1 MATGTAWSASG
12 KRIGTAERRHGT
24 TVMLGSG
31 RPVRIFALLALVV
44 FCFLWLA
51 PVLWAL
57 LTSFKSETDAATVPI
72 RIWPAE
78 GWTLDAY
85 AEVLGVGALPGWML
99 NSLTTSVA
107 VTVVTV
113 AICALAAYALSRL
126 NFQGRRFLMVLTVAA
141 ILVPG
146 QILLVPLYQEMQAF
160 GLADTFW
167 GIVLPQVIAPVNVI
181 VLKRFFDAVP
191 VELEEAARID
201 GAGRLRVLWSV
212 ILPLSRS
219 ILIAVAIFTFIGA
232 WNNFMWPF
240 IVTTDPGLMTMP
252 VGLGTVKNA
261 YGMQYAQTMAA
272 AVIAAAPLLVI
283 FMFFQRQIIKGI
295 ATTGLGGQ

>member
-1 MATGTAWSASG
+1 MAVQI
-12 KRIGTAERRHGT
+12 RAERRRST
-24 TVMLGSG
+24 TVMLGPSPLT
-31 RPVRIFALLALVV
+31 RLLVLAALVV

-51 PVLWAL
+51 PMLWAL
-57 LTSFKSETDAATVPI
+57 LTSFKTETDAAIVPI
-72 RIWPAE
+72 QIWPE
-78 GWTLDAY
+78 SGWTLDAY
-85 AEVLGVGALPGWML
+85 RGVLSVGALPLWMF
-99 NSLTTSVA
+99 NSLTTA
-107 VTVVTV
+107 IAITVLTV

-126 NFQGRRFLMVLTVAA
+126 DFRGRRGLMAVTVAS

-146 QILLVPLYQEMQAF
+146 QILLVPLYQEVQAL
-160 GLADTFW
+160 GMADTFW

-191 VELEEAARID
+191 VELEDAARID

-219 ILIAVAIFTFIGA
+219 ILVAVAIFTFIGA

-240 IVTTDPGLMTMP
+240 IATTDPGLMTMP
-252 VGLGTVKNA
+252 VGLGTVKSA
-261 YGMQYAQTMAA
+261 YGIQYAQTMAS
-272 AVIAAAPLLVI
+272 AVIAAAPLLVV

>member
-1 MATGTAWSASG
+1 MAVSFAGAVA
-12 KRIGTAERRHGT
+12 RRAERRRST
-24 TVMLGSG
+24 TVMLGGS
-31 RPVRIFALLALVV
+31 RLARVLVLAALVV

-51 PVLWAL
+51 PVLWAV
-57 LTSFKSETDAATVPI
+57 LTSFKTETDAAIVPI
-72 RIWPAE
+72 RIWPE
-78 GWTLDAY
+78 SGWTLDAY
-85 AEVLGVGALPGWML
+85 REVLAVGALPGWMF
-99 NSLTTSVA
+99 NSLTTA
-107 VTVVTV
+107 TVITVLTV

-126 NFQGRRFLMVLTVAA
+126 DFRGRRGLMALTVAS

-146 QILLVPLYQEMQAF
+146 QILLVPLYQEVQSL

-191 VELEEAARID
+191 VELEDAARID

-212 ILPLSRS
+212 VLPLSRS
-219 ILIAVAIFTFIGA
+219 ILLAVAIFTFIGA

-252 VGLGTVKNA
+252 VGLGTVKSA
-261 YGMQYAQTMAA
+261 YGIQYARTMAS
-272 AVIAAAPLLVI
+272 AVIAAAPLLVV

>member
-1 MATGTAWSASG
+1 MAEQVVGTAAAISRAD
-12 KRIGTAERRHGT
+12 RRRGAT
-24 TVMLGSG
+24 LMLGGSTLA
-31 RPVRIFALLALVV
+31 RVLVLAALVV
-44 FCFLWLA
+44 FCALWLA
-51 PVLWAL
+51 PLMWAV
-57 LTSFKSETDAATVPI
+57 LTSFKSETDAAAVPI
-72 RIWPAE
+72 TIWPE
-78 GWTLDAY
+78 SEWTLDAY
-85 AEVLGVGALPGWML
+85 TQVLSVGALPGWLL
-99 NSLTTSVA
+99 NSLTTATA
-107 VTVVTV
+107 VTVLTV
-113 AICALAAYALSRL
+113 ATCALAAYALSRL
-126 NFQGRRFLMVLTVAA
+126 DFRGRRGLMVLTVAA

-160 GLADTFW
+160 GLVDTFW
-167 GIVLPQVIAPVNVI
+167 GIVLPQVIAPVNVV

-191 VELEEAARID
+191 LELEDAARID

-219 ILIAVAIFTFIGA
+219 VLVAVTIFTFIGA
-232 WNNFMWPF
+232 WNNFLWPF

-252 VGLGTVKNA
+252 VGLGTVRNA
-261 YGMQYAQTMAA
+261 YGIQYAQSMAA

>member
-1 MATGTAWSASG
+1 MVVQM
-12 KRIGTAERRHGT
+12 RAERRRST
-24 TVMLGSG
+24 SVMLGPS
-31 RPVRIFALLALVV
+31 RLTRVLVLAALVV
-44 FCFLWLA
+44 FCLLWLA
-51 PVLWAL
+51 PLLWAL
-57 LTSFKSETDAATVPI
+57 LTSFKTETDAAIVPI
-72 RIWPAE
+72 RIWPE
-78 GWTLDAY
+78 SGWTLDAY
-85 AEVLGVGALPGWML
+85 REVLAVGALPLWML
-99 NSLTTSVA
+99 NSLTTA
-107 VTVVTV
+107 VVITVLTV

-126 NFQGRRFLMVLTVAA
+126 DFRGRRGLMAVTVAS

-146 QILLVPLYQEMQAF
+146 QILLVPLYQEVQAI

-191 VELEEAARID
+191 VELEDAARID
-201 GAGRLRVLWSV
+201 GAGRMRVLWSV
-212 ILPLSRS
+212 VLPLSRS
-219 ILIAVAIFTFIGA
+219 ILVAVAIFTFIGA

-252 VGLGTVKNA
+252 VGLGTVKSA
-261 YGMQYAQTMAA
+261 YGIQYAQTMAS
-272 AVIAAAPLLVI
+272 AVIAAAPLLVV

>member
-1 MATGTAWSASG
+1 MAVQM
-12 KRIGTAERRHGT
+12 RAERGRST
-24 TVMLGSG
+24 TVMLGGSVLA
-31 RPVRIFALLALVV
+31 RVLALAALVV
-44 FCFLWLA
+44 FCLLWLA
-51 PVLWAL
+51 PVFWAL
-57 LTSFKSETDAATVPI
+57 LTSFKTETDAAIVPI
-72 RIWPAE
+72 RIWPE
-78 GWTLDAY
+78 SGWTLDAY
-85 AEVLGVGALPGWML
+85 REVLGVGALPRWL
-99 NSLTTSVA
+99 FNSLTTA
-107 VTVVTV
+107 TAITVLTV

-126 NFQGRRFLMVLTVAA
+126 DFRGRRGLMAVTVAS

-146 QILLVPLYQEMQAF
+146 QILLVPLYQEVQAL

-181 VLKRFFDAVP
+181 VLKRFFDTVP
-191 VELEEAARID
+191 VELEDAARID

-212 ILPLSRS
+212 VLPLSRS
-219 ILIAVAIFTFIGA
+219 ILVAVAIFTFIGA

-240 IVTTDPGLMTMP
+240 IATTDPALMTMP
-252 VGLGTVKNA
+252 VGLGTVKSA
-261 YGMQYAQTMAA
+261 YGIQYAQTMAG

>member
-1 MATGTAWSASG
+1 MAVPI
-12 KRIGTAERRHGT
+12 RAERRRST
-24 TVMLGSG
+24 TVMLGPS
-31 RPVRIFALLALVV
+31 RLARLLVLAALVV

-51 PVLWAL
+51 PMLWAL
-57 LTSFKSETDAATVPI
+57 LTSFKTETDAAIVPI
-72 RIWPAE
+72 RIWPE
-78 GWTLDAY
+78 SGWTLDAY
-85 AEVLGVGALPGWML
+85 RGVLSVGALPLWMF
-99 NSLTTSVA
+99 NSLTTA
-107 VTVVTV
+107 TAITVLTV

-126 NFQGRRFLMVLTVAA
+126 DFRGRRGLMTVTVAS

-146 QILLVPLYQEMQAF
+146 QILLVPLYQEVQAL
-160 GLADTFW
+160 GMADTFW

-191 VELEEAARID
+191 VELEDAARID

-219 ILIAVAIFTFIGA
+219 ILVAVAIFTFIGA

-240 IVTTDPGLMTMP
+240 IATTDPGLMTMP
-252 VGLGTVKNA
+252 VGLGTVKSA
-261 YGMQYAQTMAA
+261 YGIQYAQTMAS
-272 AVIAAAPLLVI
+272 AVIAAAPLLVV